1 MLVFYYKPTGITK
14 RKNMRFT
21 KSTIV
26 LLLVIL
32 IYASVSAQNAKLK
45 LTIDGQTELTATLVE
60 NSSVTALLDLLRTG
74 PLTIAMRD
82 YGNMEKVGAIGTT
95 LPRNDEQIT
104 TEPGDII
111 LYQGS
116 ALVIYYTP
124 NSWSFTRLGKI
135 DNVTQNELKTI
146 LGDGDVTVTLEI
158 ADTTTGIADLE
169 ENRIHIFP
177 NPAEDFIEVSG
188 QFENITLLDINGR
201 KLFNTTE
208 AILDLSSVSPGIYVL
223 NVESGSH
230 KPVVTKIIKRRN

>member
-1 MLVFYYKPTGITK
+1 LG
-14 RKNMRFT
+14 
-21 KSTIV
+21 
-26 LLLVIL
+26 
-32 IYASVSAQNAKLK
+32 
-45 LTIDGQTELTATLVE
+45 
-60 NSSVTALLDLLRTG
+60 
-74 PLTIAMRD
+74 
-82 YGNMEKVGAIGTT
+82 
-95 LPRNDEQIT
+95 
-104 TEPGDII
+104 
-111 LYQGS
+111 
-116 ALVIYYTP
+116 IYYAP